1 MSLTE
6 LTRGWLPQEMFEA
19 VGWGRVSQQLAG
31 AAKYSVYEPIGV
43 ETHVIYGRGADTPS
57 SFHFPLKPDGTANF
71 SAPCHYDYELA
82 AMAEAGEDV
91 TQRCTVATAPGD
103 DTGTLES
110 LVGVPQGW
118 AKNQSEPIHFLE
130 LKNLGHDDTQKS
142 PGAMAY
148 LRGVLVNTS
157 KHMVRG

>member
-1 MSLTE
+1 M
-6 LTRGWLPQEMFEA
+6 
-19 VGWGRVSQQLAG
+19 
-31 AAKYSVYEPIGV
+31 
-43 ETHVIYGRGADTPS
+43 IYGLGSDTPS

-71 SAPCHYDYELA
+71 SAPCHYDYQLA

-91 TQRCTVATAPGD
+91 SQRCTVATAPGD

-142 PGAMAY
+142 PVAMAY